1 MRRDFEN
8 PMDDNRDNVYEIT
21 ITVLDSTGLMGE
33 RKLRI
38 TVLNVDEKGKLTLSP
53 AQPHVGG
60 TVTAVLTDPDCD
72 PNCGT
77 TITDWDWIATTT
89 SEIPSDYDID
99 DFNMATTTYIATSTY
114 KIVNTTDSYMIR
126 PKLDEK
132 LVGRFLWAIV
142 SYRDGASVEDD
153 PVTLLDERND
163 DLATVGPDGH
173 PRTGDVED
181 PLNLDLDDDVIET
194 MHNSDETRS
203 DTSENAVQKD
213 PAGPDPSDFPTRTVN
228 LSIPESLPST
238 GYVGAPVLTYDAK
251 V

>member
-1 MRRDFEN
+1 
-8 PMDDNRDNVYEIT
+8 
-21 ITVLDSTGLMGE
+21 
-33 RKLRI
+33 
-38 TVLNVDEKGKLTLSP
+38 
-53 AQPHVGG
+53 
-60 TVTAVLTDPDCD
+60 
-72 PNCGT
+72 
-77 TITDWDWIATTT
+77 
-89 SEIPSDYDID
+89 
-99 DFNMATTTYIATSTY
+99 
-114 KIVNTTDSYMIR
+114 MIR

-181 PLNLDLDDDVIET
+181 PLGRDDDVIET

-213 PAGPDPSDFPTRTVN
+213 PAGPDPSDFPTQTVN

-238 GYVGAPVLTYDAK
+238 GYVGAPVLVYDAK
-251 V
+251 VEEDEQHNAKLQDPRVNVGGPDAALFVFAEDFDNAADDDDNDLADLPGRWVHGLLRQVPAG